1 MKNFYPDQYRNDSSY
16 AIKHN
21 YLHDQFS
28 DHDQILA
35 KIKNVVLG
43 ADFTLGSQ
51 VDAFEE
57 EVAALLD
64 VSHVVGVNSGTDA
77 IFLSLYAA
85 GIRPGDEVITTS
97 FTFYATVG
105 AIGSLGATPV
115 FVDIGEDFNLDPR
128 SLEAAITPKTK
139 AIVPV
144 HWAGRPCDMD
154 EISVIASRHNL
165 VVVEDACHGIL
176 GEYKGRKIGS
186 LGDFGCFSLHPLKN
200 LNVWGDGGFICV
212 NDPEM
217 AQRLRLLRNHG
228 LQDRDTCV
236 VYGFNSRLDTVQA
249 VVARHM
255 LEKLPQLTEARI
267 KNSETLD
274 RGLMGIT
281 ELSIPPRLHCNKEVF
296 HLYCF
301 RASRRD
307 DLIKWLQANGVDAK
321 IHYPTAMHLQPASR
335 NLGYAEGD
343 FPVAERAAR
352 ETVSLPVHEFVSDDD
367 LHSMISLITEF
378 YGN

>member
-1 MKNFYPDQYRNDSSY
+1 MKNFYPDQYKNDEKFP
-16 AIKHN
+16 INHN
-21 YLHDQFS
+21 YLGEQFA
-28 DHDQILA
+28 DHDQILE
-35 KIKNVVLG
+35 KIKGVVLG

-64 VSHVVGVNSGTDA
+64 VGYVVGVNSGTDA
-77 IFLSLYAA
+77 IFLSLYAS
-85 GIRPGDEVITTS
+85 GVRPGDEVITTS

-115 FVDIGEDFNLDPR
+115 FVDIGEDFNLDSR
-128 SLEAAITPKTK
+128 LLEAAITPKTK

-154 EISVIASRHNL
+154 EINLIASRHNL
-165 VVVEDACHGIL
+165 VVIEDACHGIL

-186 LGDFGCFSLHPLKN
+186 LADFGCFSLHPLKN
-200 LNVWGDGGFICV
+200 LNVWGDGGFVCV
-212 NDPEM
+212 NDPET
-217 AQRLRLLRNHG
+217 AGRLRLLRNHG

-255 LEKLPQLTEARI
+255 LEKLPQLTQARI
-267 KNSETLD
+267 KNSEVLD

-281 ELSIPPRLHCNKEVF
+281 QLSIPPRLSCNKEVF

-301 RASRRD
+301 RAPRRD
-307 DLIKWLQANGVDAK
+307 DLIKWLQVNGVDAK

-335 NLGYAEGD
+335 HLGYAEGD

-367 LHSMISLITEF
+367 LHSMINLIAEF